1 MKKELLLT
9 ILLVLG
15 IMVAPVK
22 VMGQTTNL
30 LPSRYNDGSF
40 NYPLVSE
47 GNKGVKYR
55 FYSGDRGALGGI
67 YRCLLLQGELG
78 KYTVTK
84 AWEKTSSETTSYD
97 IEALSHMVD
106 MTYYTGQ
113 NYMIAEIEAEAFSN
127 FTSLA
132 SVAFPKRTYGVTIG
146 DYAFNGCEKLTL
158 ADNLHYVYKVGEGAF
173 KDTPLNN
180 NSRSGEFNIGSSCSN
195 MTVAAGEIGNY
206 AFQNTSPKR
215 VSIGNYI
222 KTIGVGAFD
231 GCSSMGV
238 LVIGDNVTSIG
249 NYAFSRCT
257 GLTHIYLG
265 KNLPSGIDFS
275 QVFDAQ
281 MNLDKISIPDEN
293 TAYSDEGN
301 CLVDIANNLWIG
313 TNSSAIPN
321 RVTAIRDYAFYGRK
335 GLTSIA
341 IPAGVTEI
349 GEEAFAYCENLN
361 LVVCMGETPPRYAE
375 TTFIGIPDDAVL
387 VVPTPAAARAYI
399 RAGWSDYFSIKV
411 GTIGQDAN
419 GISWALYTNDS
430 GYTLMFSGIGAMAD
444 YAYKDAVPWSKYNVG
459 DKFDK
464 INKVVVKEGITHI
477 GELCL
482 AYLGFDL
489 GMDGAIKVDVSLPDG
504 LESVAADAF
513 MHSYGLK
520 SIKIP
525 QGLSTIGNRAFYGCH
540 NLAAITADEVN
551 ETYRAEG
558 NCLLKD
564 IDGIYGDDEMV
575 VLGCYN
581 SRIPEGVRYIGGNAF
596 AGQKRL
602 KSITIPSS
610 VEEIYGYGEEF
621 GAFAYSALESIT
633 FAEGSQLTTIDSYA
647 FYYCESLKSID
658 LPNSLTTIGEGA
670 FLECY
675 ALESVTLGSSVET
688 IGASAFN
695 CAPISSITI
704 PASVTSIG
712 KWAFYDC
719 GLEHV
724 TLHCAN
730 VDNWFSTYATIKEVV
745 VGEGVENIVDD
756 AFSGCNL
763 ERVTFN
769 CANVGDWF
777 SGYATLKEVVVG
789 EGVENI
795 VDDAF
800 SGCSIESVTFN
811 CANVGDWFSETATLK
826 EVVLSENVTSIGD
839 KAFYNCDALES
850 VTIPE
855 SVTTFGASIFE
866 DCGNLKSVTLSN
878 SMETI
883 PSRMFSFCKK
893 LNNITIPESVTTI
906 GVVAFASCEALTS
919 ITIPN
924 SVTTVGPQ
932 AFHHCTKLGSATLS
946 NSMKAIPDYMFY
958 NCAQLKEITI
968 PESVTSIGEYAFY
981 NCASLKNITIGKSV
995 ESIGDWA
1002 FSVIPQAATI
1012 TWLAYDMPTLGY
1024 QAFTTPGT
1032 TWKVYYIP
1040 NYSSMSDYFTIEAIP
1055 VTITD
1060 GAVENYE
1067 DFFEEDILLS
1077 RMEYNRTLLADSKWN
1092 ALYVPFEI
1100 PVADIIDKYDVAY
1113 INDVRLYDSDNDGEI
1128 DDNGMEVEVVPVKS
1142 GTLNA
1147 NTPCLIRVKKS
1158 LSTEDAAAARS
1169 MNLALETKL
1178 CPAEEKTFDC
1188 SSIYKTFA
1196 FTGVYNKRVMDV
1208 DEDFTGAFAIATD
1221 GNWRAS
1227 KSLKPF
1233 RIFLQITNRDGSPY
1247 QPTDASASIRIRVA
1261 GEDEEATGISSP
1273 ETATDNAEQVIYDLH
1288 GRRVKNPTK
1297 GIYIVNGKKT
1307 VIK

>member
-1 MKKELLLT
+1 MKKKLLLT
-9 ILLVLG
+9 SMLVLG
-15 IMVAPVK
+15 MMAAPVK
-22 VMGQTTNL
+22 VMGQATTNT
-30 LPSRYNDGSF
+30 LPSSYYDGIFS
-40 NYPLVSE
+40 YPCYSE

-55 FYSGDRGALGGI
+55 FYFANNAAHPET
-67 YRCLLLQGELG
+67 YHYLLLQGELG

-97 IEALSHMVD
+97 IEALTQYVD

-113 NYMIAEIEAEAFSN
+113 NYMIAKIEDEAFSN
-127 FTSLA
+127 FTNLEIVS
-132 SVAFPKRTYGVTIG
+132 FPKREYGIIIG

-173 KDTPLNN
+173 KDTPLKN

-195 MTVAAGEIGNY
+195 MTEAAGEIGDN

-215 VSIGNYI
+215 VSIGDYI
-222 KTIGVGAFD
+222 KTIGEYAFD
-231 GCSSMGV
+231 GCSSMQV
-238 LVIGDNVTSIG
+238 LSIGDNVTSIG

-257 GLTHIYLG
+257 SLTHIYLG
-265 KNLPSGIDFS
+265 KSLPSDIDFS
-275 QVFDAQ
+275 LIFDAQ

-313 TNSSAIPN
+313 TNSSVIPN

-341 IPAGVTEI
+341 IPAGVTKI

-361 LVVCMGETPPRYAE
+361 LVVCMGETPPSYAE

-387 VVPTPAAARAYI
+387 VVPTQAAAVAYI

-444 YAYKDAVPWSKYNVG
+444 YEFESAVPWSKDNVG

-477 GELCL
+477 GSYCL
-482 AYLGFDL
+482 AKLGYDL
-489 GMDGAIKVDVSLPDG
+489 GMDDAINVEVSLPAG

-525 QGLSTIGNRAFYGCH
+525 HDLSSIGNRAFYGCH
-540 NLAAITADEVN
+540 NLADITADEGN

-564 IDGIYGDDEMV
+564 IYGIYGDDEMV

-610 VEEIYGYGEEF
+610 VEEIYGSGEEF

-647 FYYCESLKSID
+647 FYLCESLKSID

-688 IGASAFN
+688 IGASAFFG
-695 CAPISSITI
+695 APISSIII

-712 KWAFYDC
+712 KLAFYDC

-745 VGEGVENIVDD
+745 VSEGVENIVDD

-777 SGYATLKEVVVG
+777 S
-789 EGVENI
+789 
-795 VDDAF
+795 
-800 SGCSIESVTFN
+800 
-811 CANVGDWFSETATLK
+811 ETATLK
-826 EVVLSENVTSIGD
+826 EIVLSENVTSIGD

-866 DCGNLKSVTLSN
+866 DCGNLKSATLSN
-878 SMETI
+878 TMETI
-883 PSRMFSFCKK
+883 P
-893 LNNITIPESVTTI
+893 
-906 GVVAFASCEALTS
+906 
-919 ITIPN
+919 
-924 SVTTVGPQ
+924 
-932 AFHHCTKLGSATLS
+932 
-946 NSMKAIPDYMFY
+946 NSMF
-958 NCAQLKEITI
+958 LKCNALASITI
-968 PESVTSIGEYAFY
+968 PESVTSIGDLAFFQCQALTEITIP
-981 NCASLKNITIGKSV
+981 NSVTSIGAQAFQRCNNIMTVTIGKSV
-995 ESIGDWA
+995 ESIGASA
-1002 FSVIPQAATI
+1002 FLYINNSATV
-1012 TWLAYDMPTLGY
+1012 TWLPYNMPTLGTR
-1024 QAFTTPGT
+1024 AFNPENNKKT
-1032 TWKVYYIP
+1032 TWRVYYIP
-1040 NYSSMSDYFTIEAIP
+1040 NYSSMSDYFTIEGIP

-1060 GAVENYE
+1060 GAVDNYE

-1077 RMEYNRTLLADSKWN
+1077 RVEYNRTLLADSKWN

-1128 DDNGMEVEVVPVKS
+1128 DENGMEVEVVPVKS

-1147 NTPCLIRVKKS
+1147 NTPYLIRVKKS

-1169 MNLALETKL
+1169 MNLALSTKL
-1178 CPAEEKTFDC
+1178 CPAEERTFDC
-1188 SSIYKTFA
+1188 SSLYKTFA
-1196 FTGVYNKRVMDV
+1196 FTGIYSKRVKDV
-1208 DEDFTGAFAIATD
+1208 DDDFTGAYAIATD
-1221 GNWRAS
+1221 GNWHPS
-1227 KSLKPF
+1227 PSLKPF
-1233 RIFLQITNRDGSPY
+1233 RIFLHVTNRDGTPY
-1247 QPTDASASIRIRVA
+1247 QPTSAAAIRIRMV
-1261 GEDEEATGISSP
+1261 GEEETTGIENLEP
-1273 ETATDNAEQVIYDLH
+1273 AGNGQQTIVYDLQ
-1288 GRRVKNPTK
+1288 GRRVENPTK
-1297 GIYIVNGKKT
+1297 GIYIINGKKT
-1307 VIK
+1307 TIK

>member
-15 IMVAPVK
+15 IMAAPVK
-22 VMGQTTNL
+22 VMGQATTNT
-30 LPSRYNDGSF
+30 LPSSYYDGIFS
-40 NYPLVSE
+40 YPCYSE

-55 FYSGDRGALGGI
+55 FYFANNAANPET
-67 YRCLLLQGELG
+67 YHYLLLQGELG

-97 IEALSHMVD
+97 IEALTQNVD
-106 MTYYTGQ
+106 MTYYTAQ
-113 NYMIAEIEAEAFSN
+113 SYMIANIEAEAFSN
-127 FTSLA
+127 FTNLEMVSL
-132 SVAFPKRTYGVTIG
+132 PERTYGVTIG
-146 DYAFNGCEKLTL
+146 DNAFKGCEKLTL
-158 ADNLHYVYKVGEGAF
+158 ADNLHYVYKVGKEAF
-173 KDTPLNN
+173 KDTPLKN
-180 NSRSGEFNIGSSCSN
+180 NSRSGQFNIGSLCN
-195 MTVAAGEIGNY
+195 DMTEAAGEIGDY

-222 KTIGVGAFD
+222 NTIGVGAFD

-238 LVIGDNVTSIG
+238 LVIGDNVNNIKR
-249 NYAFSRCT
+249 YAFSGCT

-265 KNLPSGIDFS
+265 KSLRFGITFS

-281 MNLDKISIPDEN
+281 MNLEKISIPDEN
-293 TAYSDEGN
+293 TNYSDEGN
-301 CLVDIANNLWIG
+301 CLVDIVDRLWIG

-321 RVTAIRDYAFYGRK
+321 RVTDIRDYAFYGRK
-335 GLTSIA
+335 GLTSIV

-361 LVVCMGETPPRYAE
+361 LVVCMGENPPSYTE
-375 TTFIGIPDDAVL
+375 TTFEAIPYDAVL
-387 VVPTPAAARAYI
+387 LVPTEEAAEAYNSE
-399 RAGWSDYFSIKV
+399 GWGDYFGSIKV

-419 GISWALYTNDS
+419 GISWALYPNDS

-444 YAYKDAVPWSKYNVG
+444 YATESAVPWSKYNVG

-464 INKVVVKEGITHI
+464 INKVIVKEGITHI
-477 GELCL
+477 GSNCL
-482 AYLGFDL
+482 ANLGFDL

-540 NLAAITADEVN
+540 NLAAITADVGN

-658 LPNSLTTIGEGA
+658 LPNSLTTIGDGA

-712 KWAFYDC
+712 EWAFYDC
-719 GLEHV
+719 KNLEHV

-756 AFSGCNL
+756 AFSGCSI
-763 ERVTFN
+763 ESVTFN

-777 SGYATLKEVVVG
+777 SGYATLKE
-789 EGVENI
+789 I
-795 VDDAF
+795 
-800 SGCSIESVTFN
+800 
-811 CANVGDWFSETATLK
+811 
-826 EVVLSENVTSIGD
+826 VLSENVTSIGD

-866 DCGNLKSVTLSN
+866 DCGNLKSATLSN
-878 SMETI
+878 TMETI
-883 PSRMFSFCKK
+883 P
-893 LNNITIPESVTTI
+893 
-906 GVVAFASCEALTS
+906 
-919 ITIPN
+919 
-924 SVTTVGPQ
+924 
-932 AFHHCTKLGSATLS
+932 
-946 NSMKAIPDYMFY
+946 NSMF
-958 NCAQLKEITI
+958 LKCNALASITI
-968 PESVTSIGEYAFY
+968 PESVTSIGDLAFFQCQALTEITIP
-981 NCASLKNITIGKSV
+981 NSVKSIGAQAFQRCNNIMTVTIGKSV
-995 ESIGDWA
+995 ESIGASA
-1002 FSVIPQAATI
+1002 FLYINNSATV
-1012 TWLAYDMPTLGY
+1012 TWLPYNMPTLGAR
-1024 QAFTTPGT
+1024 AFNPESTNNI
-1032 TWKVYYIP
+1032 TWRVYYIP
-1040 NYSSMSDYFTIEAIP
+1040 KYSSMSDYFTIEGIP

-1067 DFFEEDILLS
+1067 DIYEEDILLS
-1077 RMEYNRTLLADSKWN
+1077 CMEYKRTLLADSKWN

-1178 CPAEEKTFDC
+1178 CHAEEKTFDC
-1188 SSIYKTFA
+1188 SSIYKKFA
-1196 FTGVYNKRVMDV
+1196 FTGVYNKRVMDE

-1273 ETATDNAEQVIYDLH
+1273 EAATDNAEQVIYDLH

>member
-1 MKKELLLT
+1 MKKKLLFT
-9 ILLVLG
+9 IMLVLG
-15 IMVAPVK
+15 MMAAPVK

-30 LPSRYNDGSF
+30 LPSRYNDGYF

-55 FYSGDRGALGGI
+55 FYSGDRGAFGGI
-67 YRCLLLQGELG
+67 YSCLLLQGELG

-132 SVAFPKRTYGVTIG
+132 SVALPKRTYGVTIG
-146 DYAFNGCEKLTL
+146 DYAFKGCEKLTL
-158 ADNLHYVYKVGEGAF
+158 ADNLHYVYKVGKEAF

-195 MTVAAGEIGNY
+195 MTEAAGEIGNY

-222 KTIGVGAFD
+222 KTIGEGAFD

-238 LVIGDNVTSIG
+238 LVIGDNVNNIG

-265 KNLPSGIDFS
+265 KSLPSGIDFS
-275 QVFDAQ
+275 QIFDAQ

-341 IPAGVTEI
+341 IPAGVTKI

-361 LVVCMGETPPRYAE
+361 LVVCMGETPPSYTE
-375 TTFIGIPDDAVL
+375 TTFNRIADDAVL
-387 VVPTPAAARAYI
+387 VVPTSAAARAYI
-399 RAGWSDYFSIKV
+399 RAGWSDFFSIKV

-444 YAYKDAVPWSKYNVG
+444 YANKDAVPWSKNNVG

-464 INKVVVKEGITHI
+464 INKVIVKEGITHI

-540 NLAAITADEVN
+540 NLAAITADESN

-658 LPNSLTTIGEGA
+658 LPNSLTTIGDGA

-719 GLEHV
+719 KNLEHV

-756 AFSGCNL
+756 AFSGCSI
-763 ERVTFN
+763 ESVTFN

-777 SGYATLKEVVVG
+777 SGYATLKEV
-789 EGVENI
+789 I
-795 VDDAF
+795 
-800 SGCSIESVTFN
+800 
-811 CANVGDWFSETATLK
+811 
-826 EVVLSENVTSIGD
+826 LSENVTSIGD
-839 KAFYNCDALES
+839 ETFYNCSALES
-850 VTIPE
+850 VTFAEGSQLTSIGDYAFNYCSALSSIALPN
-855 SVTTFGASIFE
+855 SVETVGTSAFE
-866 DCGNLKSVTLSN
+866 ECSALESVTLSN

-883 PSRMFSFCKK
+883 PSRMFAFCSALKG
-893 LNNITIPESVTTI
+893 ITIPESVTTI
-906 GVVAFASCEALTS
+906 ENGAFSQCSGLAS
-919 ITIPN
+919 ITLPN
-924 SVTTVGPQ
+924 TVTTVEPQ
-932 AFHHCTKLGSATLS
+932 AFYNCTSLESATLS
-946 NSMKAIPDYMFY
+946 NAMETIPDYMFY

-968 PESVTSIGEYAFY
+968 PESVTRIEEGAFY
-981 NCASLKNITIGKSV
+981 GCSGLKAITIGQSV
-995 ESIGDWA
+995 EFIGSTA
-1002 FSVIPQAATI
+1002 FSEINRTAVI
-1012 TWLAYDMPTLGY
+1012 TWLPYEMPELNY
-1024 QAFTTPGT
+1024 QDFPRGIV
-1032 TWKVYYIP
+1032 WRVYYIP
-1040 NYSSMSDYFTIEAIP
+1040 NYPNPYARVEAIP

-1067 DFFEEDILLS
+1067 DIYEEDILLS
-1077 RMEYNRTLLADSKWN
+1077 RVEYNRTLLADSKWN

-1158 LSTEDAAAARS
+1158 LSAEDAAAARA
-1169 MNLALETKL
+1169 MNLALSTKL
-1178 CPAEEKTFDC
+1178 CPAEERTFDC
-1188 SSIYKTFA
+1188 SSLYKTFA
-1196 FTGVYNKRVMDV
+1196 FTGIYNKRTNGT
-1208 DEDFTGAFAIATD
+1208 DEELTGAYAIAGD
-1221 GNWRAS
+1221 GNWHPIS
-1227 KSLKPF
+1227 QGSSLKPF
-1233 RIFLQITNRDGSPY
+1233 RIFMTIENRDGTPY
-1247 QPTDASASIRIRVA
+1247 QPTSTAAIRIRMA
-1261 GEDEEATGISSP
+1261 GEEETTGIENQES
-1273 ETATDNAEQVIYDLH
+1273 TGNRQQTIVYDLQ
-1288 GRRVKNPTK
+1288 GRRVENPTK
-1297 GIYIVNGKKT
+1297 GIYIINGKKT
-1307 VIK
+1307 TIK

>member
-1 MKKELLLT
+1 MKRLLLAG
-9 ILLVLG
+9 LMVLG
-15 IMVAPVK
+15 MMAAPVK
-22 VMGQTTNL
+22 VMGQATTNT
-30 LPSRYNDGSF
+30 LPSSYYDGF
-40 NYPLVSE
+40 FYYPLVSE
-47 GNKGVKYR
+47 GNKGVKYH
-55 FYSGDRGALGGI
+55 FYSGDRTIGGI

-106 MTYYTGQ
+106 MTYYTGL

-132 SVAFPKRTYGVTIG
+132 SVALPKRTYGVTIG

-180 NSRSGEFNIGSSCSN
+180 NLRSGEFNIGSSCSN
-195 MTVAAGEIGNY
+195 MTEAAGEIGNY

-222 KTIGVGAFD
+222 KTIGEYAFD

-238 LVIGDNVTSIG
+238 LVIGDNVNNIKR
-249 NYAFSRCT
+249 YAFSGCT

-265 KNLPSGIDFS
+265 KSLRFGIDFS

-321 RVTAIRDYAFYGRK
+321 RVTAIRDYAFSGRK
-335 GLTSIA
+335 GLTSIV
-341 IPAGVTEI
+341 IPAGVTKI
-349 GEEAFAYCENLN
+349 GEDAFYNCENLN
-361 LVVCMGETPPRYAE
+361 LVVCMGENPPSYTE
-375 TTFIGIPDDAVL
+375 TTFAAIPYDAVL
-387 VVPTPAAARAYI
+387 LVPTEEAAEAYNSE
-399 RAGWSDYFSIKV
+399 GWGDYFGSIKV

-419 GISWALYTNDS
+419 GISWALYPNDS

-444 YAYKDAVPWSKYNVG
+444 YANKDAVPWSKDNVG

-482 AYLGFDL
+482 ANLGFDL
-489 GMDGAIKVDVSLPDG
+489 GVDGAIKVDVSLPGG

-513 MHSYGLK
+513 MYSYGLK

-540 NLAAITADEVN
+540 NLAAITADESN

-581 SRIPEGVRYIGGNAF
+581 SRIPEGVRYIGENAF
-596 AGQKRL
+596 AGQKR
-602 KSITIPSS
+602 
-610 VEEIYGYGEEF
+610 
-621 GAFAYSALESIT
+621 
-633 FAEGSQLTTIDSYA
+633 
-647 FYYCESLKSID
+647 LKSID
-658 LPNSLTTIGEGA
+658 LPNSLTTIG
-670 FLECY
+670 
-675 ALESVTLGSSVET
+675 
-688 IGASAFN
+688 ASAFN
-695 CAPISSITI
+695 CASISSITI

-712 KWAFYDC
+712 KLAFYDC

-756 AFSGCNL
+756 AFSGCSI

-777 SGYATLKEVVVG
+777 SGYATLKEVV
-789 EGVENI
+789 
-795 VDDAF
+795 
-800 SGCSIESVTFN
+800 
-811 CANVGDWFSETATLK
+811 
-826 EVVLSENVTSIGD
+826 LSENVTTIGEG
-839 KAFYNCDALES
+839 AFLECYALES
-850 VTIPE
+850 VTFAEGSQLTSIGDYAFNYCSALSSIALPN
-855 SVTTFGASIFE
+855 SVETVGTSAFE
-866 DCGNLKSVTLSN
+866 ECSALESVTLSN

-883 PSRMFSFCKK
+883 PFRMFAFCSALKG
-893 LNNITIPESVTTI
+893 ITIPESVTTI
-906 GVVAFASCEALTS
+906 ENGAFSQCSGLAS
-919 ITIPN
+919 ITLPN
-924 SVTTVGPQ
+924 TVTTVEPQ
-932 AFHHCTKLGSATLS
+932 AFYNCTSLESATLS
-946 NSMKAIPDYMFY
+946 NAMETIPDYMFY
-958 NCAQLKEITI
+958 NCAKLKEITI
-968 PESVTSIGEYAFY
+968 PESVTRIEEGAFY
-981 NCASLKNITIGKSV
+981 GCSGLKAITIGQSV
-995 ESIGDWA
+995 EFIGSTA
-1002 FSVIPQAATI
+1002 FSEINRTAVI
-1012 TWLAYDMPTLGY
+1012 TWLPYEMPELNY
-1024 QAFTTPGT
+1024 QDFPRGIV
-1032 TWKVYYIP
+1032 WRVYYIP
-1040 NYSSMSDYFTIEAIP
+1040 NYPNPYARVEAIP
-1055 VTITD
+1055 ITITD

-1077 RMEYNRTLLADSKWN
+1077 RVEYNRTLLADSKWN

-1113 INDVRLYDSDNDGEI
+1113 INDVRLYDSNGNNETDENDQ
-1128 DDNGMEVEVVPVKS
+1128 M
-1142 GTLNA
+1142 A
-1147 NTPCLIRVKKS
+1147 
-1158 LSTEDAAAARS
+1158 TE
-1169 MNLALETKL
+1169 
-1178 CPAEEKTFDC
+1178 
-1188 SSIYKTFA
+1188 
-1196 FTGVYNKRVMDV
+1196 
-1208 DEDFTGAFAIATD
+1208 
-1221 GNWRAS
+1221 
-1227 KSLKPF
+1227 
-1233 RIFLQITNRDGSPY
+1233 
-1247 QPTDASASIRIRVA
+1247 
-1261 GEDEEATGISSP
+1261 
-1273 ETATDNAEQVIYDLH
+1273 
-1288 GRRVKNPTK
+1288 
-1297 GIYIVNGKKT
+1297 

>member
-9 ILLVLG
+9 ILMVLS
-15 IMVAPVK
+15 MMAAPVK

-30 LPSRYNDGSF
+30 LPSSYYNDGFF

-55 FYSGDRGALGGI
+55 FYSGDRGTLGGI

-97 IEALSHMVD
+97 IEALSQYVD
-106 MTYYTGQ
+106 MTYYTAQ

-132 SVAFPKRTYGVTIG
+132 SVALPKRTYGVTIG
-146 DYAFNGCEKLTL
+146 DNAFNGCEKLTL
-158 ADNLHYVYKVGEGAF
+158 ADNLHYVYKVGKEAF

-195 MTVAAGEIGNY
+195 MTEAAGEIGNY

-222 KTIGVGAFD
+222 KTIGEGAFD

-249 NYAFSRCT
+249 NYAFSGCT
-257 GLTHIYLG
+257 GLTNIYLG
-265 KNLPSGIDFS
+265 KSLPSGIDFS
-275 QVFDAQ
+275 QIFDAQ

-335 GLTSIA
+335 GLTSIV
-341 IPAGVTEI
+341 IPAGVTKI

-361 LVVCMGETPPRYAE
+361 LVVCMGENPPSYTE
-375 TTFIGIPDDAVL
+375 TTFAAIPDDAVL
-387 VVPTPAAARAYI
+387 VVPTQAAAIAYI
-399 RAGWSDYFSIKV
+399 RAGWSELFSIKV

-444 YAYKDAVPWSKYNVG
+444 YAYKDAVPWSKNNVG

-464 INKVVVKEGITHI
+464 INKVIVKEGITHI
-477 GELCL
+477 GESCL

-489 GMDGAIKVDVSLPDG
+489 GMDGAIEVEMSLPDG

-513 MHSYGLK
+513 MYSYGLK

-540 NLAAITADEVN
+540 NLAAITADESN

-575 VLGCYN
+575 VLGGYN

-633 FAEGSQLTTIDSYA
+633 FAESSQLTTIDSYA

-658 LPNSLTTIGEGA
+658 LPNSLTTIGDGA

-719 GLEHV
+719 KNLEHV

-777 SGYATLKEVVVG
+777 SGYATLKEVV
-789 EGVENI
+789 
-795 VDDAF
+795 
-800 SGCSIESVTFN
+800 
-811 CANVGDWFSETATLK
+811 
-826 EVVLSENVTSIGD
+826 LSENVTSIGD
-839 KAFYNCDALES
+839 EAFYNCSALES
-850 VTIPE
+850 VTFAEGSQLTSIGDYAFTYCSALSSIELPN
-855 SVTTFGASIFE
+855 SVETVGTSAFE
-866 DCGNLKSVTLSN
+866 ECSALESVTLSN

-883 PSRMFSFCKK
+883 P
-893 LNNITIPESVTTI
+893 
-906 GVVAFASCEALTS
+906 
-919 ITIPN
+919 
-924 SVTTVGPQ
+924 
-932 AFHHCTKLGSATLS
+932 
-946 NSMKAIPDYMFY
+946 NSMF
-958 NCAQLKEITI
+958 NSCTGLKNITI
-968 PESVTSIGEYAFY
+968 PESVTSIGEYAFSFCTALPEIIIP
-981 NCASLKNITIGKSV
+981 NTITRIEEGAFFGCSGLKAITIGQSV
-995 ESIGDWA
+995 EFIGSTA
-1002 FSVIPQAATI
+1002 FSEINRTAVI
-1012 TWLAYDMPTLGY
+1012 TWLPYEMPELNY
-1024 QAFTTPGT
+1024 QDFPRGIV
-1032 TWKVYYIP
+1032 WRVYYIP
-1040 NYSSMSDYFTIEAIP
+1040 NYPNPYARVEGIP

-1060 GAVENYE
+1060 GAVDNYE

-1178 CPAEEKTFDC
+1178 RHAEEKEFKC
-1188 SSIYKTFA
+1188 SSIYKEFA

-1273 ETATDNAEQVIYDLH
+1273 EATTDNAEQVIYDLH

>member
-1 MKKELLLT
+1 MKKKLLFT
-9 ILLVLG
+9 IMLVLG
-15 IMVAPVK
+15 MMAAPVK

-55 FYSGDRGALGGI
+55 FYSGDRGAFGGI
-67 YRCLLLQGELG
+67 YSCLLLQGELG

-132 SVAFPKRTYGVTIG
+132 SVALPKRTYGVTIG
-146 DYAFNGCEKLTL
+146 DYAFKGCEKLTL
-158 ADNLHYVYKVGEGAF
+158 ADNLHYVYKVGKEAF

-195 MTVAAGEIGNY
+195 MTEAAGEIGNY

-222 KTIGVGAFD
+222 KTIGEGAFD

-238 LVIGDNVTSIG
+238 LVIGDNVNNIG

-265 KNLPSGIDFS
+265 KSLPSGIDFS
-275 QVFDAQ
+275 QIFDAQ

-341 IPAGVTEI
+341 IPAGVTKI

-361 LVVCMGETPPRYAE
+361 LVVCMGETPPSYTE
-375 TTFIGIPDDAVL
+375 TTFNRIADDAVL
-387 VVPTPAAARAYI
+387 VVPTSAAARAYI
-399 RAGWSDYFSIKV
+399 RAGWSDFFSIKV

-444 YAYKDAVPWSKYNVG
+444 YANKDAVPWSKNNVG

-464 INKVVVKEGITHI
+464 INKVIVKEGITHI

-540 NLAAITADEVN
+540 NLAAITADESN

-658 LPNSLTTIGEGA
+658 LPNSLTTIGDGA

-719 GLEHV
+719 KNLEHV

-745 VGEGVENIVDD
+745 V
-756 AFSGCNL
+756 S
-763 ERVTFN
+763 
-769 CANVGDWF
+769 
-777 SGYATLKEVVVG
+777 

-811 CANVGDWFSETATLK
+811 CANVGDWFSGYATLK

-866 DCGNLKSVTLSN
+866 DCGNLKSATLSN
-878 SMETI
+878 TM
-883 PSRMFSFCKK
+883 K
-893 LNNITIPESVTTI
+893 
-906 GVVAFASCEALTS
+906 
-919 ITIPN
+919 TIPN
-924 SVTTVGPQ
+924 S
-932 AFHHCTKLGSATLS
+932 
-946 NSMKAIPDYMFY
+946 MF
-958 NCAQLKEITI
+958 LKCNALASITI
-968 PESVTSIGEYAFY
+968 PESVTSIGDLAFFQCQALTEIIIPNTVTSIEEGAFY
-981 NCASLKNITIGKSV
+981 KCSGLKAITIGQSV
-995 ESIGDWA
+995 EFIGPTA
-1002 FSVIPQAATI
+1002 FSEINRTAVI
-1012 TWLAYDMPTLGY
+1012 TWLPYEMPELNY
-1024 QAFTTPGT
+1024 QDFPRGIV
-1032 TWKVYYIP
+1032 WRVYYIP
-1040 NYSSMSDYFTIEAIP
+1040 NYPNPYARVEAIP

-1067 DFFEEDILLS
+1067 DIYEEDILLS

-1158 LSTEDAAAARS
+1158 LSAEDATAART
-1169 MNLALETKL
+1169 MNLALSTKL
-1178 CPAEEKTFDC
+1178 CPAKEKTYDC
-1188 SSIYKTFA
+1188 SSLYKTFA
-1196 FTGVYNKRVMDV
+1196 FTGIYNKRTNGT
-1208 DEDFTGAFAIATD
+1208 DEELTGAYAIAGD
-1221 GNWRAS
+1221 GNWHPIS
-1227 KSLKPF
+1227 QGSSLKPF
-1233 RIFLQITNRDGSPY
+1233 RIFMTIENRDGTPY
-1247 QPTDASASIRIRVA
+1247 QPTSTAAIRIRMA
-1261 GEDEEATGISSP
+1261 GEEETTGIENQES
-1273 ETATDNAEQVIYDLH
+1273 TGNRQQTIVYDLQ
-1288 GRRVKNPTK
+1288 GRRVENPTK
-1297 GIYIVNGKKT
+1297 GIYIINGKKT
-1307 VIK
+1307 TIK

>member
-1 MKKELLLT
+1 MKRLLLAG
-9 ILLVLG
+9 LMVLG
-15 IMVAPVK
+15 MMAAPVK
-22 VMGQTTNL
+22 VMGQATTNT
-30 LPSRYNDGSF
+30 LPSSYYDGF
-40 NYPLVSE
+40 FYYPLVSE
-47 GNKGVKYR
+47 GNKGVKYH
-55 FYSGDRGALGGI
+55 FYSGDRGTLGGI

-106 MTYYTGQ
+106 MTYYTGL

-132 SVAFPKRTYGVTIG
+132 SVALPKRTYGVTIG

-180 NSRSGEFNIGSSCSN
+180 NLRSGEFNIGSSCSN
-195 MTVAAGEIGNY
+195 MTEAAGEIGNY

-222 KTIGVGAFD
+222 KTIGEYAFD

-238 LVIGDNVTSIG
+238 LVIGDNVNNIKR
-249 NYAFSRCT
+249 YAFSGCT

-265 KNLPSGIDFS
+265 KSLRFGIDFS

-293 TAYSDEGN
+293 TNYSDEGN
-301 CLVDIANNLWIG
+301 CLVDIADRLWIG

-321 RVTAIRDYAFYGRK
+321 RVTAIRDYAFSGRK
-335 GLTSIA
+335 GLTSIV

-349 GEEAFAYCENLN
+349 GEDAFYKCENLN
-361 LVVCMGETPPRYAE
+361 LVVCMGENPPSYTE
-375 TTFIGIPDDAVL
+375 TTFAAIPYDAVL
-387 VVPTPAAARAYI
+387 LVPTEEAAEAYNSE
-399 RAGWSDYFSIKV
+399 GWGDYFGSIKV

-419 GISWALYTNDS
+419 GISWALYPNDS
-430 GYTLMFSGIGAMAD
+430 GYTLMFSGIGEMAD
-444 YAYKDAVPWSKYNVG
+444 YANKDAVPWSKYNVG

-513 MHSYGLK
+513 MYSYGLK

-540 NLAAITADEVN
+540 NLAAITADESN

-647 FYYCESLKSID
+647 FCFCDALKSID

-670 FLECY
+670 FQECS

-695 CAPISSITI
+695 GTPISNITI
-704 PASVTSIG
+704 PASVKSIG
-712 KWAFYDC
+712 KWAFADC
-719 GLEHV
+719 
-724 TLHCAN
+724 T
-730 VDNWFSTYATIKEVV
+730 
-745 VGEGVENIVDD
+745 
-756 AFSGCNL
+756 
-763 ERVTFN
+763 
-769 CANVGDWF
+769 
-777 SGYATLKEVVVG
+777 
-789 EGVENI
+789 
-795 VDDAF
+795 
-800 SGCSIESVTFN
+800 
-811 CANVGDWFSETATLK
+811 
-826 EVVLSENVTSIGD
+826 
-839 KAFYNCDALES
+839 ALES
-850 VTIPE
+850 VTFAEGSQLTSIGDNAFNYCNALESIAIPNSVTSIGESAFEMCYSLVSATLSNSMETIPNSMFYECIGLKNVTIPE
-855 SVTTFGASIFE
+855 SITTIGDEAFSDCYALESITLPNSVTTVGDNVFSYCDDLE
-866 DCGNLKSVTLSN
+866 SVTLSN

-883 PSRMFSFCKK
+883 PDSMF
-893 LNNITIPESVTTI
+893 I
-906 GVVAFASCEALTS
+906 
-919 ITIPN
+919 
-924 SVTTVGPQ
+924 
-932 AFHHCTKLGSATLS
+932 HCSG
-946 NSMKAIPDYMFY
+946 
-958 NCAQLKEITI
+958 LKNITI
-968 PESVTSIGEYAFY
+968 PESVTSIGKYAFY
-981 NCASLKNITIGKSV
+981 YCTALTEITIPNSVTSIGAQAFQRCNNIMTVTIGKSV
-995 ESIGDWA
+995 KSIGASA
-1002 FSVIPQAATI
+1002 FLYINNSATV
-1012 TWLAYDMPTLGY
+1012 TWLPYNMPTLGAR
-1024 QAFTTPGT
+1024 AFNPESNNI
-1032 TWKVYYIP
+1032 TWRVYYIP
-1040 NYSSMSDYFTIEAIP
+1040 NYSSMSDYFTIEGIP

-1067 DFFEEDILLS
+1067 DIYEEDILLS

-1113 INDVRLYDSDNDGEI
+1113 INDVRLYDSDNDGDI

-1297 GIYIVNGKKT
+1297 GIYIVN
-1307 VIK
+1307 